1 MWRQYERNQP
11 LPYVTTF
18 VDILLFSD
26 VLVHVEHGQTFLCV
40 QFSEKGTS
48 LETQYSAQ
56 QLLRTQEQHFVTINL
71 TKYSIN
77 TSMKSMA

>member
-18 VDILLFSD
+18 VDILLFSA

-40 QFSEKGTS
+40 QFSEKGTL
-48 LETQYSAQ
+48 LETQNSAQ
-56 QLLRTQEQHFVTINL
+56 QLLGTQEQHFVTINF
-71 TKYSIN
+71 TKY
-77 TSMKSMA
+77 